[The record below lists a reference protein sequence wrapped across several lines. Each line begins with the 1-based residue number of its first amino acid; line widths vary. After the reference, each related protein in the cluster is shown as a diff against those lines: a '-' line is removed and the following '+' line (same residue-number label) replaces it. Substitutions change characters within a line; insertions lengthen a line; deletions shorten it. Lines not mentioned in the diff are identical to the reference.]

1 MDVIGN
7 NIANVNTVGYKFQ
20 SMNFS
25 DMLYQT
31 TSAASGPNAATGT
44 GGVNARQIGL
54 GSKTAAITTAIT
66 QAGAA
71 QTTNNPFDIYITG
84 ESFFVVSDGSDTLF
98 TRDGSFAVDAVGNLV
113 MSSNGYNVMGWLP
126 DTEDPNSVKKVDVKP
141 LNIMGYSTFDPE
153 ATTLGYA
160 TGIIDSNDTNVN
172 SQAGKVINLKFY
184 DKKGYSYTAKFTVSN
199 NGITEQGTFALKL
212 DSIVDSSGVKLT
224 DNPATSIGG
233 NTANQMYIHFDKATG
248 SFLGIDTNQPAGTTL
263 SDKITLDFANT
274 NATDAQVN
282 FEDLE
287 IDFSELSNVNND
299 GSSTVSLTSGASG
312 KERSGGLAPGQG
324 RGRKRGNMTGVS
336 ITNNGSIYATYD
348 NGQSRLLG
356 QIAAASFANAMGL
369 EKAGDNLYK
378 QSQNSGT
385 FDGIGVDV
393 TADGGYFT
401 TGELEMSNV
410 DLSNELTT
418 MIVTQRGFQ
427 ANSRII
433 TVSDTMLEEL
443 VNLKR

>member
-1 MDVIGN
+1 
-7 NIANVNTVGYKFQ
+7 
-20 SMNFS
+20 MNFS

-98 TRDGSFAVDAVGNLV
+98 TRDGSFAVDAAGNLV
-113 MSSNGYNVMGWLP
+113 MSSNGYNVMGWL
-126 DTEDPNSVKKVDVKP
+126 TDPENPTVIKQDNVQP
-141 LNIMGYSTFDPE
+141 LQIMSKTFSTYPAE
-153 ATTLGYA
+153 ATTKAYA
-160 TGIIDSNDTNVN
+160 AGIIDQNDTNVQ
-172 SQAGKVINLKFY
+172 SAVGKAINLKFY
-184 DKKGYSYTAKFTVSN
+184 DKRGYSYTAKFTVRS
-199 NGITEQGTFALKL
+199 TSQQGVYALRL
-212 DSIVDSSGVKLT
+212 ANMVDSQGKTVSP
-224 DNPATSIGG
+224 NPTFNDESTSSL
-233 NTANQMYIHFDKATG
+233 YIHFDPEDGK
-248 SFLGIDTNQPAGTTL
+248 FLGINDSASKDDRAGSKSLTL
-263 SDKITLDFANT
+263 MFKNGADEN
-274 NATDAQVN
+274 QVN
-282 FEDLE
+282 FSN
-287 IDFSELSNVNND
+287 ISVDFSSISNVNND
-299 GSSTVSLTSGASG
+299 GASTVSLTAGENG
-312 KERSGGLAPGQG
+312 TGDG
-324 RGRKRGNMTGVS
+324 RGRKVGEMTGVS

-356 QIAAASFANAMGL
+356 QIAAANFANAMGL
-369 EKAGDNLYK
+369 EKTGDNLYK
-378 QSQNSGT
+378 QSQNSGE